1 MRQIITALDAL
12 PSGVLPISLLRD
24 VSHRLATVDLN
35 KAVRLLALWS
45 HSAVAS
51 YLLSWGLISP
61 LRTWDL
67 FSNE

>member
-35 KAVRLLALWS
+35 KAIRLLAWS
-45 HSAVAS
+45 YSAVAS